1 VKKLQQ
7 RHLEQ
12 LECEHSM
19 EQSRTPLRPGLSIDI
34 FDHERHV
41 KSMIYDVINR
51 RIIIAQT
58 FPPLAIRDLN
68 REISLTFLVRKDG
81 QPVRY
86 GVKAKITDFI
96 INYRLASSEVTAV
109 GIEQKSRLD
118 TYNLRLDFRVRPPK
132 DSNLNIEWK
141 GKRLNIIDISAGG
154 FQFSYLGNDLPEMN
168 EELEIALIIDEYYF
182 KLAAKVLRV
191 TSPVSQYW
199 DLHYVGE
206 KFLGNSRD
214 YERYLMR
221 KILEIQRKLLIEGK
235 LV

>member
-1 VKKLQQ
+1 
-7 RHLEQ
+7 
-12 LECEHSM
+12 M

-34 FDHERHV
+34 VDHERHM

-51 RIIIAQT
+51 RIVIAQT
-58 FPPLAIRDLN
+58 FPPLTNHDLS

-81 QPVRY
+81 QLIRY
-86 GVKAKITDFI
+86 GLQAKVTDFI
-96 INYRLASSEVTAV
+96 TNYRLASSEVIAV

-118 TYNLRLDFRVRPPK
+118 MYNLRLDFRVRPPK
-132 DSNLNIEWK
+132 DSNLNIEWRGRK
-141 GKRLNIIDISAGG
+141 LNIIDISAGG
-154 FQFSYLGNDLPEMN
+154 FQFSHPGDDLPEMN
-168 EELEIALIIDEYYF
+168 EELKIALIIDEYYL

-191 TSPVSQYW
+191 SAPTSQHS

-206 KFLGNSRD
+206 KFVGNSRD

-221 KILEIQRKLLIEGK
+221 KILEIQRKLLVEGK